1 MSIKII
7 QVVQQI
13 KWMANLPPSLSFD
26 LIPLLLIVSYVSFQK
41 KFVHTQVCTN
51 VHE

>member
-1 MSIKII
+1 MSIKN
-7 QVVQQI
+7 
-13 KWMANLPPSLSFD
+13 ANSSGDEMNDKSPSLSFD

-41 KFVHTQVCTN
+41 KCVHTQVCTH